1 MNKRI
6 TVLVAHE
13 KDQAWGNVRAR
24 LEQFLLE
31 GLIRPFVVVSISSDD
46 DLGIDPV
53 IDVVE
58 LGEDAEVKTY
68 TSTFF
73 GFLASLGEISEVSVV
88 GLRCDSSGV
97 EDNISKSTQLDKALQ
112 SIRRLLIQFAG
123 DLRQRQVR

>member
-13 KDQAWGNVRAR
+13 KDQAWGIVRAR

-58 LGEDAEVKTY
+58 
-68 TSTFF
+68 
-73 GFLASLGEISEVSVV
+73 
-88 GLRCDSSGV
+88 
-97 EDNISKSTQLDKALQ
+97 
-112 SIRRLLIQFAG
+112 
-123 DLRQRQVR
+123 